1 MTQREAQVRIEK
13 LRKEIDHHRYVYHVL
28 DRQEI
33 SDAALDSLKD
43 ELYKLEQQ
51 FPQLITPDS
60 PTQRVAGEPLPGFTK
75 VTHPTRMLSLNDGFS
90 EEDLTDWIERMNRLD
105 PHAKLSFFAE
115 PKIDGL
121 AISLQY
127 EDGMLVLGATRG
139 NGTVGEDVTAN
150 IRTINSIP
158 LRLNTIP
165 ALKKSKRIEVRGEV
179 YLTKKVFEAIN
190 KEREKA
196 GEPLFMNPRNTAA
209 GSIRQLDPKLTA
221 KRDLRFIAYALPTD
235 LGQTTH
241 HEEHE
246 LLKAMGFYTDP
257 DARECHDSADVLKF
271 FEGIHAK
278 REKLPCQIDGVVVIV
293 NENRLFDKFG
303 VIGKAPRG
311 ALAMKFPAEQ
321 ATTIVEDIQVQ
332 IGRTGALTP
341 VAHLRPVRVAGTT
354 VKRATLHNID
364 EITRLGLK
372 IGDTVIIEKAGD
384 IIPDVVEVLPKLR
397 TGSEKTFR
405 MPRTCP
411 VCGEKVQRK
420 EGEVAYYCVNADC
433 PGRQREGMYH
443 FVSKKGLDIDGLGPK
458 LIDQLLENDLIK
470 TPADLFA
477 ITEQDLQ
484 PLERFAETSAHNL
497 VESIHAASS
506 VPLERFIFA
515 LGIRHVGEQTA
526 VVLADH
532 FGSFEKLQHVQ
543 REELDELPD
552 VGPVMAESIVEY
564 FGRPST
570 KKYLGQLLPHLHIQH
585 VAKKKSAKF
594 KDITVLFTGTLES
607 MTRDD
612 AKAMVR
618 AEGGKVVS
626 SVTKDLDYLV
636 VGAEAGSKLDKA
648 QKLGVKILTEQQFLK
663 MVK

>member
-1 MTQREAQVRIEK
+1 
-13 LRKEIDHHRYVYHVL
+13 
-28 DRQEI
+28 
-33 SDAALDSLKD
+33 
-43 ELYKLEQQ
+43 
-51 FPQLITPDS
+51 
-60 PTQRVAGEPLPGFTK
+60 
-75 VTHPTRMLSLNDGFS
+75 
-90 EEDLTDWIERMNRLD
+90 
-105 PHAKLSFFAE
+105 
-115 PKIDGL
+115 
-121 AISLQY
+121 
-127 EDGMLVLGATRG
+127 
-139 NGTVGEDVTAN
+139 
-150 IRTINSIP
+150 
-158 LRLNTIP
+158 
-165 ALKKSKRIEVRGEV
+165 
-179 YLTKKVFEAIN
+179 
-190 KEREKA
+190 
-196 GEPLFMNPRNTAA
+196 
-209 GSIRQLDPKLTA
+209 
-221 KRDLRFIAYALPTD
+221 
-235 LGQTTH
+235 
-241 HEEHE
+241 
-246 LLKAMGFYTDP
+246 
-257 DARECHDSADVLKF
+257 
-271 FEGIHAK
+271 
-278 REKLPCQIDGVVVIV
+278 
-293 NENRLFDKFG
+293 
-303 VIGKAPRG
+303 
-311 ALAMKFPAEQ
+311 MKFPAEQ

>member
-293 NENRLFDKFG
+293 IEHF
-303 VIGKAPRG
+303 
-311 ALAMKFPAEQ
+311 
-321 ATTIVEDIQVQ
+321 
-332 IGRTGALTP
+332 
-341 VAHLRPVRVAGTT
+341 RV
-354 VKRATLHNID
+354 
-364 EITRLGLK
+364 
-372 IGDTVIIEKAGD
+372 
-384 IIPDVVEVLPKLR
+384 
-397 TGSEKTFR
+397 
-405 MPRTCP
+405 
-411 VCGEKVQRK
+411 
-420 EGEVAYYCVNADC
+420 
-433 PGRQREGMYH
+433 
-443 FVSKKGLDIDGLGPK
+443 
-458 LIDQLLENDLIK
+458 
-470 TPADLFA
+470 
-477 ITEQDLQ
+477 
-484 PLERFAETSAHNL
+484 
-497 VESIHAASS
+497 
-506 VPLERFIFA
+506 
-515 LGIRHVGEQTA
+515 
-526 VVLADH
+526 
-532 FGSFEKLQHVQ
+532 
-543 REELDELPD
+543 
-552 VGPVMAESIVEY
+552 
-564 FGRPST
+564 
-570 KKYLGQLLPHLHIQH
+570 
-585 VAKKKSAKF
+585 
-594 KDITVLFTGTLES
+594 
-607 MTRDD
+607 
-612 AKAMVR
+612 
-618 AEGGKVVS
+618 
-626 SVTKDLDYLV
+626 
-636 VGAEAGSKLDKA
+636 
-648 QKLGVKILTEQQFLK
+648 
-663 MVK
+663 